1 MMDLKSFRQTSRQ
14 RIPTPTEFIALL
26 ENLGWRIVYGED
38 GQPFIRCKSRQDPL
52 ARLLAKMLHR
62 EPYRTN
68 VLKEVATRWRR
79 QDSGQQPQPETGRE
93 WLWRYGQI
101 YRETPEDFT
110 WGHAD
115 RHPAGAWWW
124 RVVGETQWR
133 PISGRCDCTPDEL
146 GLREVSQDDARRV
159 CSEVQGTS
167 SSVHHRGVGSAA
179 TASESPRTDTG
190 PALFGGQE
198 ITGRYLG
205 GL

>member
-1 MMDLKSFRQTSRQ
+1 MTLEELVKMRRAPSAAELV
-14 RIPTPTEFIALL
+14 EVIA
-26 ENLGWRIVYGED
+26 NLGWRIAYGED
-38 GQPFIRCKSRQDPL
+38 GQPRIRCQSRQDPL
-52 ARLLAKMLHR
+52 AQALARMLHR

-68 VLKEVATRWRR
+68 VLKEATARWRL
-79 QDSGQQPQPETGRE
+79 QESDQHPHNTETGRE
-93 WLWRYGQI
+93 WLWRYGQT
-101 YRETPEDFT
+101 YRESPDDFT
-110 WGHAD
+110 WGYAD

-124 RVVGETQWR
+124 RVVGEAEWR
-133 PISGRCDCTPDEL
+133 PIAGRCDCTPDQL